1 MPALLIPFALT
12 LYSPS
17 PPPMEFDQIIAIL
30 ATAIATA
37 TPLVFACLGE
47 TIAERAGV
55 INLSAEGTILLSAMT
70 GFAIAKTTEGLGVA
84 PSLLLGFAGAG
95 LVGALIALVVAFGT
109 LTLKQSQVAIGFVLA
124 LLCADL
130 SSFLGNAFV
139 RIPGPTVPS
148 LKLPLLQDLPML
160 GRLFF
165 QSDLLVY
172 ASYGLIVLAWVYF
185 YRTRAGLMLRA
196 IGEQPAAAFARGTN
210 VIFMRY
216 LYTVLGGALMGVAGA
231 AFALDFKAGWSH
243 RHTAGY
249 GWIALAIV
257 IFGGWNPLRVALS
270 CYLFGILQS
279 LASVAQSTIPDIP
292 TQVFTVAPFVLMIL
306 FLVLTASDVLANLL
320 RLLPPAFSRVAVQ
333 TISSTPPASLGRVF
347 EQD

>member
-1 MPALLIPFALT
+1 
-12 LYSPS
+12 
-17 PPPMEFDQIIAIL
+17 MEAAQILPIL
-30 ATAIATA
+30 SVAIATS
-37 TPLVFACLGE
+37 TPLIFACLGE
-47 TIAERAGV
+47 TITERAGV
-55 INLSAEGTILLSAMT
+55 INLSAEGTVMLAAMT
-70 GFAIAKTTEGLGVA
+70 GFAVAKTTENWGDI
-84 PSLLLGFAGAG
+84 SLLLGFASAAI
-95 LVGALIALVVAFGT
+95 VGVLIALVVAFGA
-109 LTLKQSQVAIGFVLA
+109 LTLKQSQEAIGFVLA

-130 SSFLGNAFV
+130 SSFLGSNFV

-148 LKLPLLQDLPML
+148 FPIPWLKDIPLL
-160 GRLFF
+160 GALFF

-172 ASYGLIVLAWVYF
+172 TSYLLIFLTAVYF

-210 VIFMRY
+210 VILMRY
-216 LYTVLGGALMGVAGA
+216 FYTLLGGALMGIAGA

-279 LASVAQSTIPDIP
+279 LASVAQSTIPDVP

-306 FLVLTASDVLANLL
+306 LLVLTSSDRLAILL
-320 RLLPPAFSRVAVQ
+320 KRLPPIVSRITTQ
-333 TISSTPPASLGRVF
+333 TIQSIPPAALGKVF

>member
-1 MPALLIPFALT
+1 MLLSQLLP
-12 LYSPS
+12 
-17 PPPMEFDQIIAIL
+17 IL
-30 ATAIATA
+30 SVAIATA
-37 TPLVFACLGE
+37 TPLVFASLGE
-47 TIAERAGV
+47 TITERAGV
-55 INLSAEGTILLSAMT
+55 INLSAEGTIMLAAMT
-70 GFAIAKTTEGLGVA
+70 GFAVAKMTESLGPV
-84 PSLLLGFAGAG
+84 SLILGFASAAG
-95 LVGALIALVVAFGT
+95 VGALIALVLAFGA

-124 LLCADL
+124 MLCSDL

-148 LKLPLLQDLPML
+148 FKIPLLQDIPIVGSLL
-160 GRLFF
+160 F

-172 ASYGLIVLAWVYF
+172 LSYGAIALTTLYF

-210 VIFMRY
+210 VIRQRY
-216 LYTVLGGALMGVAGA
+216 LYTMVGGALMGIAGA

-243 RHTAGY
+243 RHTEGY

-257 IFGGWNPLRVALS
+257 IFGGWNPIRVAIS

-279 LASVAQSTIPDIP
+279 LANVAQSTIPDVP
-292 TQVFTVAPFVLMIL
+292 TQVITVAPFVLMIL
-306 FLVLTASDVLANLL
+306 FLVLTSSDALEKALKF
-320 RLLPPAFSRVAVQ
+320 LPPQLSRAAAH
-333 TISSTPPASLGRVF
+333 TIRSTPPAALGQVF